1 MLYISIQ
8 SGIFSRF
15 DERVTAFAAEIT
27 KPSTLDVLNDC
38 RGLTVVNCVAN
49 VKHFSAGNDIELVN
63 IESVRHLITF
73 CLRTVLAQRHPT
85 APHSWG

>member
-1 MLYISIQ
+1 MLYICIQ

-38 RGLTVVNCVAN
+38 RGLTVVNCVAD
-49 VKHFSAGNDIELVN
+49 VKLTEQDLWLGQNIDANKYVYSKFKAEELVLEA
-63 IESVRHLITF
+63 I
-73 CLRTVLAQRHPT
+73 
-85 APHSWG
+85 